1 MQIGVIRL
9 HACEGFL
16 DTFLPLIIFAHM
28 ETSRILRDWYL
39 MFPVIELLG
48 KDASPL

>member
-1 MQIGVIRL
+1 MQIGVIRV
-9 HACEGFL
+9 HACEGLL
-16 DTFLPLIIFAHM
+16 DTFLPLIIFAHF

-39 MFPVIELLG
+39 VIELLG